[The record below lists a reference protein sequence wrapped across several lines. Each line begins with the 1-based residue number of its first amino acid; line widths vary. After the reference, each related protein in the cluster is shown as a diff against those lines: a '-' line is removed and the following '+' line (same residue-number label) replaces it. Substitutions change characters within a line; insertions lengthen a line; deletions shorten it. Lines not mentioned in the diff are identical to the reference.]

1 MNKTLS
7 VTFLIDWITENKV
20 LDVILDPKRT
30 HQQLVERS
38 DEVYMFLLRE
48 KKATD

>member
-30 HQQLVERS
+30 HQ
-38 DEVYMFLLRE
+38 
-48 KKATD
+48 